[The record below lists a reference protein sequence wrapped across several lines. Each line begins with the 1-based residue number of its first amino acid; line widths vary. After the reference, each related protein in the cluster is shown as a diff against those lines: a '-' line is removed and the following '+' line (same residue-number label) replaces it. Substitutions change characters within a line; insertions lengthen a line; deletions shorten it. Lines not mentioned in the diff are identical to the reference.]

1 MTRTRLFLAATLA
14 LTAVSCGHKADLYYP
29 TVAEADAMD
38 VQWGLEQRKPRGGP
52 KQFYQY
58 RSTDP
63 VASSLSQPAAEAP
76 SAPAPAVSAPTPAPA
91 PATAPVSPAAQGR
104 VDLIR

>member
-1 MTRTRLFLAATLA
+1 MTCTRLFLAAILA

-38 VQWGLEQRKPRGGP
+38 VQWGLEKRKPRGGP

-63 VASSLSQPAAEAP
+63 VTSTPAAAAP
-76 SAPAPAVSAPTPAPA
+76 SAPAAAAPAAPAAPA
-91 PATAPVSPAAQGR
+91 PAAPAAPSVQGR
-104 VDLIR
+104 VDALR

>member
-1 MTRTRLFLAATLA
+1 MTCTRFFLAATLA

-38 VQWGLEQRKPRGGP
+38 VQWGLEKRKPRGGP

-63 VASSLSQPAAEAP
+63 ISSPTSATSMPVAPAPVVDSTPAPAAAAP
-76 SAPAPAVSAPTPAPA
+76 SAPAV
-91 PATAPVSPAAQGR
+91 QGR
-104 VDLIR
+104 VDALR